1 MSNFNSYY
9 NSEIIRQVISVVVL
23 NEHNVLSPVV
33 TIVILEYGLSSIGAT
48 VKESIL

>member
-23 NEHNVLSPVV
+23 NEHNVLSMRADN
-33 TIVILEYGLSSIGAT
+33 ILPSEI
-48 VKESIL
+48 